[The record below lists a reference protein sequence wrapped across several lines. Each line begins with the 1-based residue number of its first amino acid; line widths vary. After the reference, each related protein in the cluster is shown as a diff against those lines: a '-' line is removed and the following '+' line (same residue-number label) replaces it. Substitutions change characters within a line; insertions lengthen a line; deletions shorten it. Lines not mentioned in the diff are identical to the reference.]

1 MTPRTMRAIVKE
13 KPGPGLMMKEVAVPE
28 FGPAETLIRIR
39 AVGICG
45 TDLHIEVWDEWASS
59 RIKTPRVIG
68 HEFVGEVVSV
78 GRDVEHV
85 GPGTRVSAEGHLTC
99 GHCPFCRTGQG
110 HICRTVKIIG
120 IDRDGC
126 FADYLVM
133 PADNL
138 WPVPDS
144 IPDHYAAVFD
154 PLGNAMHTV
163 MEAPP
168 AGKSVL
174 VMGAGA
180 IGLFAIAI
188 AKASGAAM
196 IVAVEPNEMR
206 RELAKK
212 AGADLVF
219 DPAEKALEEKVREET
234 AGLGPEI
241 VLEMSGN
248 VKGFR
253 QAFRLLRNGGHIC
266 LLGIPPGEVPLRWA
280 DDVIFKGITIHGVSG
295 RRMYDTWYQCQTFL
309 RHNRLTVDP
318 LITHRLP
325 ARDFQEGFDL
335 LKEGKAAK
343 VVLEWD
349 GNDRRSPSPQQG
361 ER

>member
-1 MTPRTMRAIVKE
+1 
-13 KPGPGLMMKEVAVPE
+13 
-28 FGPAETLIRIR
+28 
-39 AVGICG
+39 
-45 TDLHIEVWDEWASS
+45 
-59 RIKTPRVIG
+59 VIG
-68 HEFVGEVVSV
+68 HEFVGDVVGV
-78 GRDVEHV
+78 GRDVEHIR
-85 GPGTRVSAEGHLTC
+85 PGTRISAEGHITC
-99 GHCPFCRTGQG
+99 GHCPFCRTGQA
-110 HICRTVKIIG
+110 HICQTVKILG

-138 WPVPDS
+138 WPVPAAV
-144 IPDHYAAVFD
+144 PDRYAAILD

-174 VMGAGA
+174 IVGAGA
-180 IGLFAIAI
+180 IGLFAVAI

-196 IVAVEPNEMR
+196 IAVIEPNEMR
-206 RELAKK
+206 RGLAKQ

-219 DPAEKALEEKVREET
+219 DPAQENVEDDIREQT
-234 AGLGPEI
+234 GGLGPEI

-253 QAFRLLRNGGHIC
+253 QAFRLIRNGGHIC

-280 DDVIFKGITIHGVSG
+280 DDVIFKGITIHGISG

-309 RHNRLTVDP
+309 LHNRLRLDP
-318 LITHRLP
+318 LITHIIP
-325 ARDFQEGFDL
+325 ADDFQRGFQL

-343 VVLEWD
+343 VVLKWRE
-349 GNDRRSPSPQQG
+349 NDVQTVS
-361 ER
+361 

>member
-1 MTPRTMRAIVKE
+1 MTQKTMTAIVKA
-13 KPGPGLMMKEVAVPE
+13 KPGPGLTMTDVPVPT
-28 FGPAETLIRIR
+28 FGPTDALIRIR

-45 TDLHIEVWDEWASS
+45 TDLHIETWDEWAAS
-59 RIKTPRVIG
+59 RLKPPVVIG
-68 HEFVGEVVSV
+68 HEFVGEVVQL
-78 GRDVEHV
+78 GRDVGHIK
-85 GPGTRVSAEGHLTC
+85 PGTRVSAEGHITC

-110 HICRTVKIIG
+110 HICQTVRIIG

-180 IGLFAIAI
+180 IGLFAVAI
-188 AKASGAAM
+188 AKAAGAAM
-196 IVAVEPNEMR
+196 IAVVEPNAMR
-206 RELAKK
+206 RDLAKQV
-212 AGADLVF
+212 GADLVL
-219 DPAEKALEEKVREET
+219 DPNRDNVEEAFHRET
-234 AGLGPEI
+234 GGMGPEI

-248 VKGFR
+248 VRGFR
-253 QAFRLLRNGGHIC
+253 EAFRLLRNGGHIC

-280 DDVIFKGITIHGVSG
+280 DDVIFKGITIHGISG

-309 RHNRLTVDP
+309 RHNRLTIDP
-318 LITHRLP
+318 LITHILP
-325 ARDFQEGFDL
+325 ARDFQQGFDL

-343 VVLEWD
+343 VVLKW
-349 GNDRRSPSPQQG
+349 G
-361 ER
+361 ENNAKSVP